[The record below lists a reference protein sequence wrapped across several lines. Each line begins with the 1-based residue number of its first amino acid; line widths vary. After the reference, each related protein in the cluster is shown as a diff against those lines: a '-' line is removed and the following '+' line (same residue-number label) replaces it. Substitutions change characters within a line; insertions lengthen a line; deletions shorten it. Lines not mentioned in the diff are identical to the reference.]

1 MSGENEIWRE
11 GHSNHPGEDARLEA
25 ALRNFRHSVRAWSEA
40 EFSRPRT
47 IATSSS
53 RTMLRPWALASSI
66 LGLVMAVAGAT
77 SGVYVHHRHV
87 ELVRQ
92 EQARAAAERRAEQER
107 ALAAQRAADS
117 DQLLANVDK
126 DISREVPSAL
136 EPLAQ
141 LMDDSR

>member
-1 MSGENEIWRE
+1 MSGDNEIRLE
-11 GHSNHPGEDARLEA
+11 GHGNHPGDDARLDA
-25 ALRNFRHSVRAWSEA
+25 ALRAFRHSVHAWSEA

-47 IATSSS
+47 LGRASGHA
-53 RTMLRPWALASSI
+53 RMRPWALASSI
-66 LGLVMAVAGAT
+66 LGLMMAVGGVTGGA
-77 SGVYVHHRHV
+77 YVHYRHA

-92 EQARAAAERRAEQER
+92 EQARVAAERRAEQER
-107 ALAAQRAADS
+107 ELAAKRASDT

-141 LMDDSR
+141 LMDDSQ